1 MMHIATFFSKL
12 NDIIGSSYILLIVF
26 IAFFSLKLVILT
38 KLTKQLLHTSTYY
51 ALSLLITI
59 LTSSVLYDVSW
70 IMHPFRSHIDNA
82 TWVFILYVAWA
93 CNVILYQTL
102 SIFLE
107 HLAEGNKPIS
117 LFNKLLTVISSCFC
131 MSFFI
136 ISAIALSQSYHS
148 EEARIFGAFLTKITS
163 IYLCFVLMPFIII
176 NTLYKIYNLPIPRIL
191 NKQLKLLMG
200 CIITPFWLSD
210 VIQML
215 SLLIHQI
222 GYWINHNY
230 AFASISN
237 ILITYTIFYVARRM
251 MGLRFLNINQHVDLP
266 VSFTFIDTFK
276 TILLQLSKVSS
287 EKELTHITQVFFK
300 ESFTIPLNK
309 TTLYI
314 RTPQYSGSS
323 TTPSPL
329 ICSDPSDQT
338 VQLTEQFISLLSHEN
353 ISTIRE
359 HKILV
364 YDEIVFSNFY
374 EQTDTRNQLIAFLE
388 AIDADIFLP
397 IFTKTRL
404 TAYIVI
410 EKNARHNSFYSMPE
424 YDQMIV
430 FASYLSNIIDLLHNG
445 NLDRIIAQEK
455 KLQEDLYYKHQ
466 EINQYR
472 ESINVILQQ
481 KNNVR
486 TVGVVF
492 YKNRRF
498 AFANQAAKQIIKINL
513 NTHDGHHL
521 TKALTAICTQVEEYK
536 TTATSFAKDTEGTMI
551 VITAVPGI
559 EQNNVIITLSYPE
572 MSDIIKKHID
582 LLQNPLERDYL
593 LYLET
598 TQSGKLINQLIPG
611 SGQTLLQV
619 KVNLLK
625 AALSKK
631 ALLLSMSDEDLL
643 PTAHLIH
650 HISLRETFHPII
662 LESPCTTMDVA
673 IKLFGINPIFG
684 IPQTEPL
691 LEKLHNCGTIFIKN
705 IHFLT
710 IEAQKQL
717 ASYIHYGFY
726 HPLRSEKKEPSN
738 VRIICSS
745 NEHLPTLIQAGKFS
759 AELFN
764 ELKETT
770 LIIPSVMTLAHDE
783 FNNLADGFSE
793 QKIKSDTFKN
803 LLSLTDKD
811 KQKLIVHKPTSLHEL
826 KKQVVGILERKSHK
840 NQLFEPASEIQG
852 LSGPGSSE
860 QSNDPL
866 ARAAR
871 LGKKALKDEEL
882 MNALWEKFKNQNKIA
897 TFLGVNRSS
906 VSRRCKIYQ
915 IDQEQ
920 L

>member
-1 MMHIATFFSKL
+1 MMHIETFFSKL
-12 NDIIGSSYILLIVF
+12 NEIIGSSYILLIVF
-26 IAFFSLKLVILT
+26 IAFFSLKLGILV
-38 KLTKQLLHTSTYY
+38 KLIKQLFHSKTYY

-59 LTSSVLYDVSW
+59 LTASLVHDISW
-70 IMHPFRSHIDNA
+70 IAHPFINYLDNS
-82 TWVFILYVAWA
+82 TWVFILYLAWS
-93 CNVILYQTL
+93 CDVILYQSL

-117 LFNKLLTVISSCFC
+117 LINRLFVIVSSALCFMLL
-131 MSFFI
+131 
-136 ISAIALSQSYHS
+136 AIAFAAITKSNLL
-148 EEARIFGAFLTKITS
+148 EEARTFGKFVTKTTS
-163 IYLCFVLMPFIII
+163 LYICLVLMPSIIGI
-176 NTLYKIYNLPIPRIL
+176 TLYKVYNYPSPQIL
-191 NKQLKLLMG
+191 KKQLKLLVG
-200 CIITPFWLSD
+200 FIIIPFWLSD
-210 VIQML
+210 VIQIL
-215 SLLIHQI
+215 SLAIHQI

-230 AFASISN
+230 AFASMSN
-237 ILITYTIFYVARRM
+237 ILITYAIFYVARRM
-251 MGLRFLNINQHVDLP
+251 MGLRFLNIHQHVDLP

-276 TILLQLSKVSS
+276 TILLQLSKVSN
-287 EKELTHITQVFFK
+287 EKELIHITQVFFK
-300 ESFTIPLNK
+300 ESFSIPLNK

-314 RTPQYSGSS
+314 RAPQYTGSS
-323 TTPSPL
+323 TAPSPL
-329 ICSDPSDQT
+329 ISSDSSDQT
-338 VQLTEQFISLLSHEN
+338 AQLTEQFISLLSHEN
-353 ISTIRE
+353 ITTIGE

-364 YDEIVFSNFY
+364 YDELVFSNFY
-374 EQTDTRNQLIAFLE
+374 EKTDTRNQLIAFLE

-424 YDQMIV
+424 YDQMVV
-430 FASYLSNIIDLLHNG
+430 FASYLSNIIDLLHHG
-445 NLDRIIAQEK
+445 NIDRIIAQEK

-486 TVGVVF
+486 TVGVIF
-492 YKNRRF
+492 YKNRQF
-498 AFANQAAKQIIKINL
+498 TFANQAAKQMVKINL
-513 NTHDGHHL
+513 NTHHGHQL
-521 TKALTAICTQVEEYK
+521 TKALTTVCIQVEEYK
-536 TTATSFAKDTEGTMI
+536 TTATSFAKDTEGAMI

-631 ALLLSMSDEDLL
+631 ALLLSISDEDLI

-662 LESPCTTMDVA
+662 LEEPCTSMDVA

-684 IPQTEPL
+684 IPQSEPL

-710 IEAQKQL
+710 LEAQRQL

-726 HPLRSEKKEPSN
+726 HPVRSEKKEPSN

-745 NEHLPTLIQAGKFS
+745 NENLPALIQAGKFS

-770 LIIPSVMTLAHDE
+770 LVIPPVMTLAHEE
-783 FNNLADGFSE
+783 FNNLAEGFSE

-811 KQKLIVHKPTSLHEL
+811 KLKLIVHKPASLHEL

-840 NQLFEPASEIQG
+840 NQLFEPAI
-852 LSGPGSSE
+852 LTNDAATPE
-860 QSNDPL
+860 QEQVDDPL

-882 MNALWEKFKNQNKIA
+882 MTALWDKFKNQNKIA

-906 VSRRCKIYQ
+906 VSRRCKIYS
-915 IDQEQ
+915 IDQE
-920 L
+920 